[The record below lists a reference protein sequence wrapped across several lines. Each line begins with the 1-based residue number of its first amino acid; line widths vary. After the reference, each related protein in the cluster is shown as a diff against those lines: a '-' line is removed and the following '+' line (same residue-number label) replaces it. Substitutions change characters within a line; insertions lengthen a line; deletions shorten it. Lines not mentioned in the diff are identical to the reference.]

1 MWETFRR
8 LSLGLVLIAAA
19 SALLLVSDLGSR
31 AKTEEASAR
40 SGKKTASVAVL
51 QHASQAILDQG
62 REGMAAGLA
71 EQGWVL
77 GKNLELKRYNAEGDM
92 PVAQAIAREMANG
105 GHDLLLT
112 ISTPSL
118 QAVANANRSSKVPH
132 VFALVTDPK
141 AAGVGITAPRE
152 HPPWIAGFGTMQPVV
167 KAFETARTI
176 NPDLRSVGVVWN
188 AAEANSEAQIKLARK
203 VCQEMGI
210 SLSEATVE
218 NSAGVGEA
226 AASLTARGVEA
237 IWVNGDVTVITAIDA
252 VIAAANKAGIPVFT
266 VIPPNVKRGALFD
279 LGADYREV
287 GRLAGVLAGEI
298 LNGKDPAD
306 VAIENVMPE
315 IQTVNLQTAK
325 RLNPGWNVPQS
336 LIDRAQ
342 IVIDENGTEH
352 LAAQTTGPGPAAP
365 PNPSGKTWRIAV
377 IVYNENLPTEETIA
391 GMDEAWSRSPLVKG
405 RDYTIRTRSAQGDIA
420 ALGGIIDAA
429 LTDGAD
435 IVVPLSTPSLQAA
448 IHKIRHIPVVFSLI
462 ANPIAA
468 GAGKSYEDHLPNIT
482 GVSVLSPAGEMLDLL
497 EKYYPAYKRIG
508 TLYCPAEA
516 NSVDLKNSLEAMC
529 QKRGFVLESIAANS
543 PGELPDAA
551 LALVSR
557 PIDAVVQISDN
568 LTSGG
573 FTAIAKAARQAKK
586 PLFSLNSTTIPLGA
600 AVAIGRDYHAAG
612 IATVGMI
619 ERVIRGENPRD
630 IPFLLPP
637 VVVRGVSLPNARAV
651 NMTVPPGLIR
661 EADKVIE

>member
-1 MWETFRR
+1 MWETIRR

-19 SALLLVSDLGSR
+19 SALLLVSDLASR
-31 AKTEEASAR
+31 AKTDGVSAR
-40 SGKKTASVAVL
+40 PGEKTVRVALL
-51 QHASQAILDQG
+51 QHASQSILDQG
-62 REGMAAGLA
+62 REGMLAGLS
-71 EQGWVL
+71 ERGWVT
-77 GKNLELKRYNAEGDM
+77 GKNLEVKRYNAEGDM

-118 QAVANANRSSKVPH
+118 QAVANANRSSKIPH

-141 AAGVGITAPRE
+141 AAGVGVTAPRE
-152 HPPWIAGFGTMQPVV
+152 HPPWLAGFGTMQPVA
-167 KAFETARTI
+167 KAFETARMM
-176 NPDLRSVGVVWN
+176 NPQLRSVGIVWN
-188 AAEANSEAQIKLARK
+188 AAEANSEAQVKLARK
-203 VCQEMGI
+203 VCQDLGI
-210 SLSEATVE
+210 TLSEATVE

-325 RLNPGWNVPQS
+325 RLKPAWSVPQS
-336 LIDRAQ
+336 LIDRSQ
-342 IVIDENGTEH
+342 VVIDEDGTEH
-352 LAAQTTGPGPAAP
+352 LAVQPAAAVVP

-391 GMDEAWSRSPLVKG
+391 GMEEAWSMSPLVKG

-497 EKYYPAYKRIG
+497 EKYYPACKRIG

-516 NSVDLKNSLEAMC
+516 NSVDLKNSLETMC
-529 QKRGFVLESIAANS
+529 RKRGFVLESIAANS
-543 PGELPDAA
+543 PGDLPDAA

-573 FTAIAKAARQAKK
+573 FAAITKAARQAKK

-612 IATVGMI
+612 VATVGMI
-619 ERVIRGENPRD
+619 ERVIRGENPGE

-651 NMTVPPGLIR
+651 NMAVPEGLIQ
-661 EADKVIE
+661 EAGKVIE